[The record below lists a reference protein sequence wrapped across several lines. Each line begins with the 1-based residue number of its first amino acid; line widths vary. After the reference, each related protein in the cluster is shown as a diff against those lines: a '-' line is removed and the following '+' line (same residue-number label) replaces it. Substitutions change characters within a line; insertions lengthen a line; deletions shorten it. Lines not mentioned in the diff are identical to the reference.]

1 MHQRELWIDLGVWEV
16 KVQRASLEN
25 PPQGQALREKGA
37 SHGARCALF
46 PLLEKA
52 LEGRAGQEEGRCRG
66 QTGQLGLCGFG
77 GGGALASQLP
87 APTPAL
93 LSSRFSAEQT
103 RMVSV
108 ASPESH
114 AGG

>member
-16 KVQRASLEN
+16 KVQRASLEH

-66 QTGQLGLCGFG
+66 QAIQLGLCGFG
-77 GGGALASQLP
+77 GVGLWPPGSQLP
-87 APTPAL
+87 PLPFCPL
-93 LSSRFSAEQT
+93 GFPPSRQEW
-103 RMVSV
+103 
-108 ASPESH
+108 
-114 AGG
+114 